1 MQALIKREKSEG
13 LWLEEVPEPEVGHDD
28 VLIQVSKAGI
38 CGTDLHIYNWDD
50 WASKTVPVPLVVGH
64 EFVGKVVEVGP
75 GVTDFRPGEI
85 VRVISHSLEGYGE
98 VVEEARPTGSKVR
111 VLLEF
116 MGRMVSA
123 HIPWENLEQVDS
135 ETGEAHRRSRGT
147 RGGGRWIQGMGPRAT
162 AQS

>member
-64 EFVGKVVEVGP
+64 EFVGKVIEVGP

-85 VRVISHSLEGYGE
+85 VSGEGHVVCGRCRNCMAGRRHLCNDTAGIGVTRWWLFAGRRHRDKGKTFRRLPNLECE
-98 VVEEARPTGSKVR
+98 QKARP
-111 VLLEF
+111 
-116 MGRMVSA
+116 GRGLRR
-123 HIPWENLEQVDS
+123 HGRL
-135 ETGEAHRRSRGT
+135 HRNG
-147 RGGGRWIQGMGPRAT
+147 
-162 AQS
+162 